1 MAMVEM
7 VIVLP
12 LLLMILFGIM
22 EFGVVFGRW
31 QTVTNAAR
39 EGARTAVVFRTDCDV
54 TAVRTEV
61 KDVVKSY
68 AAGIGI
74 TLVDTDITVSGVC
87 GTKNTSSSVNVS
99 VPYTFAILPGLA
111 SSVSPTI
118 NLVGNSVMRNEGSG

>member
-1 MAMVEM
+1 MVLEFSNPTRPRRRNVGHNAGTAMVEM

-39 EGARTAVVFRTDCDV
+39 EGARTAVMFRTDCDA
-54 TAVRTEV
+54 TAVSTEV

-74 TLVDTDITVSGVC
+74 TLVDTDI
-87 GTKNTSSSVNVS
+87 NMISSR
-99 VPYTFAILPGLA
+99 PLQLI
-111 SSVSPTI
+111 
-118 NLVGNSVMRNEGSG
+118 VGDNR